1 MRVLVALFF
10 ATLISCAAHAQAM
23 LTGNGLACDT
33 AEQVQR
39 VIELD
44 QGNYFV
50 TVGKVNAE
58 FGPEACVITRLRF
71 TIGSTVGE
79 KRKNGFVF
87 HIVEIT
93 VYGAMTSHGMA
104 STNKPMH
111 WFTLRRLP
119 GRET

>member
-1 MRVLVALFF
+1 MRVLVSLFF

-93 VYGAMTSHGMA
+93 VYGAMTPRGMV
-104 STNKPMH
+104 SVEKPKH
-111 WFTLRRLP
+111 WFTLHKLSD
-119 GRET
+119 RET

>member
-10 ATLISCAAHAQAM
+10 AMTMSCVALAQAI

-44 QGNYFV
+44 KGNYFV

-58 FGPEACVITRLRF
+58 FGDGACVITRLRF
-71 TIGSTVGE
+71 TIGNTVGE
-79 KRKNGFVF
+79 KKKNGFVF

-93 VYGAMTSHGMA
+93 VYAAMTPHGMTP
-104 STNKPMH
+104 TNKPMH
-111 WFTLRRLP
+111 WFTLRKLP